1 MLNPKNAPP
10 ETDEFILERGKRLS
24 ESLLWR
30 LQRRFYDF
38 QGTLA
43 WTTGV
48 VPHYIT
54 GNGWIADAYAKVVLG
69 WLRDCAGTASREPDS
84 FAPLD
89 LRHPVYIVELGCG
102 SGRFGFHFFSRLL
115 DLLGRSSLRH
125 VPVRY
130 VMTDFTESVL
140 DPLRRHPMLQPW
152 IEAGLLD
159 FARFDAA
166 SGLMGETGEIRLER
180 SGVAL
185 SPQILR
191 NPPVVIANYVFD
203 GIPQDAF
210 AARGGRLF
218 EMLPTLTL
226 PEEETDLDEPTIL
239 QRVEVSWEERPAVE
253 DYYGDPELDTIL
265 REYAKGRKDTA
276 LLLPLGAI
284 RCLRHLA
291 KLADGRLL
299 LLSGDKGYCR
309 EELVDGRG
317 EPGLALHGSFSMMVD
332 YHALG
337 RWFAHRGGE
346 MLCTTHLQSSLCVVA
361 GLLGTPPGGTVETRL
376 AFDEAI
382 ERRGPDD
389 FFDLKVSLG
398 KPYDDLTLEHLL
410 AWLRI
415 SDWDANILLGCWPTL
430 MKHAGSAPG
439 VLRLEIYRAVYA
451 VWDHYFP
458 IHELQ
463 DLAFHLGV
471 LLCEIECYGDALPF
485 FHESSAVYG
494 PNPATVF
501 NIGLCLFHLGDLEEA
516 RKQVDQALAEAPDFE
531 PAVELQKEIAGALAA
546 ARPRK
551 KRAKRKLAGLFND
564 PDMVPAEH
572 LDEELAKCWADDI
585 ERDRG

>member
-1 MLNPKNAPP
+1 MPDS
-10 ETDEFILERGKRLS
+10 ETPSYILEQGKRLS

-30 LQRRFYDF
+30 LQKNFFDS
-38 QGTLA
+38 QGVQA
-43 WTTGV
+43 WTTGI

-54 GNGWIADAYAKVVLG
+54 SNGWIADAYAKVVLG
-69 WLRDCAGTASREPDS
+69 WLRDCAGTVREASS

-102 SGRFGFHFFSRLL
+102 SGRFGFQFFNRLL
-115 DLLGRSSLRH
+115 DLLSRSSLSH
-125 VPVRY
+125 VQVRY
-130 VMTDFTESVL
+130 VLTDFTEKNL
-140 DPLRRHPMLQPW
+140 EPLRGHPGLRPW

-166 SGLMGETGEIRLER
+166 EPGEIRLER
-180 SGVAL
+180 SGVTL
-185 SPQILR
+185 SPQTLR
-191 NPPVVIANYVFD
+191 NPLVVIANYVFD

-210 AARGGRLF
+210 AARGGQLF
-218 EMLPTLTL
+218 EMLATLTV
-226 PEEETDLDEPTIL
+226 PDEEEDLDDPTIL
-239 QRVEVSWEERPAVE
+239 QRVEVAWEERPAAME
-253 DYYGDPELDTIL
+253 PYGDPELDAIP
-265 REYAKGRKDTA
+265 REYARRLKDSA
-276 LLLPLGAI
+276 LLFPFAAI

-291 KLADGRLL
+291 RLADGRLL

-309 EELVDGRG
+309 EELIDGRG
-317 EPGLALHGSFSMMVD
+317 EPAVTVHGSFSMMVD

-346 MLCTTHLQSSLCVVA
+346 LLCTAHLHSSLNVVA

-398 KPYDDLTLEHLL
+398 QPYDDLTLEHLV

-415 SDWDANILLGCWPTL
+415 SGWDANILLSAWPTL
-430 MKHAGSAPG
+430 MKRAGSASG
-439 VLRLEIYRAVYA
+439 VFRLEIYRAVHE
-451 VWDHYFP
+451 VWDHYFS
-458 IHELQ
+458 IREKH

-485 FHESSAVYG
+485 FHESMAVYG

-501 NIGLCLFHLGDLEEA
+501 NIGLCLYHLGDLEEA
-516 RKQVDQALAEAPDFE
+516 RKQVDQALEGAPDFE
-531 PAVELQKEIAGALAA
+531 PAIGLRKEIAAALAP
-546 ARPRK
+546 AR
-551 KRAKRKLAGLFND
+551 KRKSGLFRLHRHVCSRQ
-564 PDMVPAEH
+564 PYFS
-572 LDEELAKCWADDI
+572 
-585 ERDRG
+585 DRNGRRSP